1 MKLLS
6 LIVVLLLEQLR
17 PLPVD
22 QVVLGPLRTLA
33 GALPKRGGEQLGWAL
48 LVAGGALV
56 VALID
61 SLLPGLLAAVF
72 GILVLYLTLGFRHES
87 HYFTNIHLSLRTQE
101 LGCARELLT
110 RWRGGQYDDA
120 DADEVARLAIEQA
133 LVSAHRCVFGAVF
146 WFMVL
151 GPCGAVMYRLA
162 RFLHDEWGGG
172 ERRDEPPPVEA
183 GVLGNFGRFSRQAF
197 MLIDWLPARMTA
209 ILFAIGGN
217 FEDAVF
223 CWRAQSVL
231 WPERGNAVLVCA
243 GAGALGLKL
252 GQGSVPAG
260 EGAEN
265 RGAENQGV
273 ENLEVGVGEKAGVGD
288 MQATVGLVWR
298 ALIVCLAVLA
308 LTTIAVVLGK

>member
-22 QVVLGPLRTLA
+22 RVVLGPLRTLT
-33 GALPKRGGEQLGWAL
+33 GVLPKRCGEQLSWIL
-48 LVAGGALV
+48 LVAGVALI

-61 SLLPGLLAAVF
+61 SLLPGVLAVVF

-87 HYFTNIHLSLRTQE
+87 HNFTNIHLSLRTQE
-101 LGCARELLT
+101 LGCAREQLAK
-110 RWRGGQYDDA
+110 WRGGQYDDA

-183 GVLGNFGRFSRQAF
+183 GASGNVGKFSRQAF

-209 ILFAIGGN
+209 ILFTIGGN

-252 GQGSVPAG
+252 GQGSGQAG
-260 EGAEN
+260 EGA
-265 RGAENQGV
+265 
-273 ENLEVGVGEKAGVGD
+273 ENLEVGVGEKAGVDD

-308 LTTIAVVLGK
+308 LTMIAIVLGK